1 MQRMITR
8 QNSATAE
15 DIACHLRACDDV
27 FVRAL
32 ESRVEIAAYA
42 DKIARLAY
50 CIEGW
55 RDERLVGLVAAYFN
69 SQTRI
74 AFITN
79 VSVLAE
85 AQGVGSGGILL
96 EQCITKMQDLGAIE
110 IRLEVEESNQV
121 ARSFYLKH
129 AFIQSEIS
137 GNILKMI
144 RHCEK
149 KI

>member
-1 MQRMITR
+1 MIR

-15 DIACHLRACDDV
+15 DIACHLRACDDA

-32 ESRVEIAAYA
+32 EQRVEIAAYA
-42 DKIARLAY
+42 DKIARLAH

-55 RDERLVGLVAAYFN
+55 KNERLVGLVASYFN
-69 SQTRI
+69 AQTKI

-79 VSVLAE
+79 VSVLTE

-96 EQCITKMQDLGAIE
+96 EQCITKMQTLGAIE

-121 ARSFYLKH
+121 ARGFYLKH

-137 GNILKMI
+137 GNILQMT
-144 RHCEK
+144 RHCETRT
-149 KI
+149 